1 MVPDIVDIVP
11 TFVQRIY
18 SLVKDLYDKLDE
30 KEAVVSK
37 RNLIEQL
44 TEYYK
49 RKQKLL
55 FYVDYMLSLLND
67 ETQRLLSRRMT
78 EWEEL
83 FTQ

>member
-49 RKQKLL
+49 RKRKLL